1 MSNDQFYPG
10 ASTRTQDPLFVF
22 QTHVSYN
29 ITRRM
34 WAAVDGTWYGG
45 ADVSVDGGP
54 PGSRQNNSRLGA
66 TLSLPV
72 GGRQSLKVAYSTGA
86 STRTGASFDTVAVA
100 WQYLWFDRPRS

>member
-1 MSNDQFYPG
+1 M
-10 ASTRTQDPLFVF
+10 F

-29 ITRRM
+29 VTRRA
-34 WAAVDGTWYGG
+34 WAALDATWYGG

-72 GGRQSLKVAYSTGA
+72 AGRQSIKIAYSTGA
-86 STRTGASFDTVAVA
+86 STRTGANFDTVAVV
-100 WQYLWFDRPRS
+100 WQYLWFD